1 MDDELIAAI
10 KRGDLD
16 AVRQLLERDPTV
28 AAHKTEDGT
37 SVLLLAIYYGRN
49 EIAEELAARRDDLNI
64 FEAAA
69 LGKSE
74 RVAELVGGNSAL
86 TDAYAPDGF
95 QPLGLASFF
104 GHRQVVELLLEP
116 QPQRFRGVQVGACA
130 HRPGDLADRAEP
142 RGIDKDLVARLDDAA
157 AVERVVMGDRVFH
170 FEPANLPIAGHA
182 GRETAIAAVAEI
194 FVFRPRLTN
203 GVRRPRRIGLI
214 WQRCAFVHAGRS
226 HRRAVVA
233 RYDRQPLFVGGLSD
247 VGVGIGRIGWG
258 GTVGLPNRVC
268 GTAGQA
274 SSGTP

>member
-1 MDDELIAAI
+1 MIAAI

-69 LGKSE
+69 LGRSE

-104 GHRQVVELLLEP
+104 GHRQVVELLLSRGAKVNSPSHNP
-116 QPQRFRGVQVGACA
+116 QHVMPLHSAVAGRHLEITSALLEYGADANATQADDFRPLDEAAQNGQLDMIDLLLAHGADPNLQGA
-130 HRPGDLADRAEP
+130 GGLTPSEIAEKA
-142 RGIDKDLVARLDDAA
+142 GWMDAA
-157 AVERVVMGDRVFH
+157 QR
-170 FEPANLPIAGHA
+170 I
-182 GRETAIAAVAEI
+182 
-194 FVFRPRLTN
+194 RL
-203 GVRRPRRIGLI
+203 GSKR
-214 WQRCAFVHAGRS
+214 
-226 HRRAVVA
+226 
-233 RYDRQPLFVGGLSD
+233 
-247 VGVGIGRIGWG
+247 
-258 GTVGLPNRVC
+258 
-268 GTAGQA
+268 
-274 SSGTP
+274 